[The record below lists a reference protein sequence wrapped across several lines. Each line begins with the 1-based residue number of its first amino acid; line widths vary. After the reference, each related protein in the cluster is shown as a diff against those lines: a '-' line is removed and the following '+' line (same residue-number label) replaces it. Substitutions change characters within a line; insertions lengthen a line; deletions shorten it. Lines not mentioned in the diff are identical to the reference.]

1 MTTCVAIA
9 LLGSSTQGLAQTC
22 AMPLALNTPSSSPTD
37 SGNTCNGVGVN
48 ELATV
53 CGLSSPA
60 ADVIYQI
67 SIGASHSATSIVATP
82 SFAFDIAIGL
92 TSGSCSAFSGCAAY
106 VDAAGGGSSETLSLS
121 GIAAGTYYLV
131 LTGTTGVAACGPY
144 TLAANGTLPVQLQG
158 FSIE

>member
-1 MTTCVAIA
+1 MTTCAAIA

-37 SGNTCNGVGVN
+37 SGNTCNGVN

-67 SIGASHSATSIVATP
+67 SIGASPSATSIVATP

-92 TSGSCSAFSGCAAY
+92 TSSSCSAFSGCTAY
-106 VDAAGGGSSETLSLS
+106 VDAAGSGSSEALSLS

-131 LTGTTGVAACGPY
+131 LTGTTGLATCGPY